1 MYAEGLQAYA
11 SGDHARARN
20 LFDQACKTGDRSA
33 YLRLRAIPNTAE
45 GERQETKSTPEI
57 IAKPQ
62 SIPSP
67 ALPSRP
73 PDREAP
79 VNYCALDQIAGTY
92 RSSHGPLVCKPVENG
107 LDCCYGSRCEK
118 TAKLAFDQSGQNMV
132 GTWRYPNG
140 TNGLVTFPVSSQ
152 CALQSGRWGNAGQSP

>member
-11 SGDHARARN
+11 SDDHARARN

-92 RSSHGPLVCKPVENG
+92 RSSHGPLVSPSKTDSIAATGAGARRLLSLRSINPV
-107 LDCCYGSRCEK
+107 K
-118 TAKLAFDQSGQNMV
+118 TWLAPGDIPTAPTV
-132 GTWRYPNG
+132 W
-140 TNGLVTFPVSSQ
+140 
-152 CALQSGRWGNAGQSP
+152 